1 MPLYIDVHNPPLLRI
16 AAASAA
22 AAALCLAQAVTA
34 SACDEHDPAASYFA
48 SARSST
54 AKYHSL
60 SVAKKAGYSILAG
73 SAGFRCLAEPGMGA
87 TGMHYVKDEL
97 LKDPAID
104 AKEPEALVYAPDGH
118 GGLHLAALEYVVI
131 QGDWNAHHIPPASL
145 SVKTHESIAPPM
157 LFGHEFNFTDAP
169 NRYGLPPFYS
179 LHVWL
184 WKENPAG
191 TLEMWNPNVRC
202 DPPALGRRR

>member
-1 MPLYIDVHNPPLLRI
+1 MKPLQKI

-22 AAALCLAQAVTA
+22 AAALLVAQAVTA
-34 SACDEHDPAASYFA
+34 SACDEHDPAASLTA

-54 AKYHSL
+54 AKYRSL
-60 SVAKKAGYSILAG
+60 TVAKKAGYSISADTAG
-73 SAGFRCLAEPGMGA
+73 ITCIAEPGMGA
-87 TGMHYVKDEL
+87 MGVHYVKRDL
-97 LKDPAID
+97 VKNPAID

-118 GGLHLAALEYVVI
+118 GELHLAALEYVVI
-131 QGDWNAHHIPPASL
+131 QGDWNAQQIPPASL
-145 SVKTHESIAPPM
+145 SVRTHESITPPM

-184 WKENPAG
+184 WKDNPAG
-191 TLEMWNPNVRC
+191 ILETWNPSVQC
-202 DPPALGRRR
+202 DPSALGRQ

>member
-1 MPLYIDVHNPPLLRI
+1 MRTLRKI
-16 AAASAA
+16 AVASAA

-34 SACDEHDPAASYFA
+34 SACDAARPRSVLHCVRLARPLPSTTASPLPKRPAIRSWPILPESPASPNP
-48 SARSST
+48 R
-54 AKYHSL
+54 
-60 SVAKKAGYSILAG
+60 
-73 SAGFRCLAEPGMGA
+73 MGA
-87 TGMHYVKDEL
+87 IGVHYVKGDL
-97 LKDPAID
+97 VKDPAID

-131 QGDWNAHHIPPASL
+131 QGDWNAHHIPPATL
-145 SVKTHESIAPPM
+145 SVETHESIAPPM

-184 WKENPAG
+184 WKNNPAG
-191 TLEMWNPNVRC
+191 TLEMWNPNVNC
-202 DPPALGRRR
+202 DSPAPSGQR

>member
-1 MPLYIDVHNPPLLRI
+1 MKPLRRI

-22 AAALCLAQAVTA
+22 AASLCVAQAVTA
-34 SACDEHDPAASYFA
+34 AACDEPVAGASLTA

-60 SVAKKAGYSILAG
+60 TVAKKAGYSILADT
-73 SAGFRCLAEPGMGA
+73 AGITCIAEPGMGA
-87 TGMHYVKDEL
+87 IGVHYVKGDL
-97 LKDPAID
+97 VKDPAID
-104 AKEPEALVYAPDGH
+104 AKEPEALAYAPDGH
-118 GGLHLAALEYVVI
+118 GTLHLAALEYVVI
-131 QGDWNAHHIPPASL
+131 QGDWNAHQIPPASL
-145 SVKTHESIAPPM
+145 GAGSPASIAPPM

-184 WKENPAG
+184 WKNNPAG
-191 TLEMWNPNVRC
+191 TLEMWNPSVHC
-202 DPPALGRRR
+202 DPPALGRPR